1 MTGRPKA
8 LRRTE
13 ETILRHQQS
22 PLEAHRRPPGWRHVR
37 PSGHNDGQF
46 RCEGCIEW
54 RRSESRRIGA
64 AWHSDVK
71 VALNGD
77 SVRANVLVQPGN
89 SDVKVVLNGDA
100 VKADVLVQPS
110 NSDAKVVLNGDAVE
124 ADVLVQPGNSDV
136 KAGLNGVAMHSA
148 RTNPVC
154 PKHSSQREPG
164 RPKALRRAEETI
176 LRHQQSS
183 LGSAPAPARVAAC
196 LTVRAQ

>member
-1 MTGRPKA
+1 M
-8 LRRTE
+8 
-13 ETILRHQQS
+13 
-22 PLEAHRRPPGWRHVR
+22 
-37 PSGHNDGQF
+37 D
-46 RCEGCIEW
+46 
-54 RRSESRRIGA
+54 
-64 AWHSDVK
+64 
-71 VALNGD
+71 
-77 SVRANVLVQPGN
+77 
-89 SDVKVVLNGDA
+89 SDVKVVSDGDA
-100 VKADVLVQPS
+100 VKADVLVQPT
-110 NSDAKVVLNGDAVE
+110 NSDAKVVLNGDALE

-176 LRHQQSS
+176 LRHQLSS